1 MLQAE
6 GGHVMTINNKN
17 VSGKLWGEVDKNALQ
32 NRLYTARITGEPR
45 AEDAIRECYAVI
57 RGATIEDAP
66 SENWLM
72 PHHELNRNNVL
83 VLNRGGMIAAAGILA
98 RAGLELNL
106 TTAQMR
112 EASQH
117 LLRHYRQEEV
127 NLEPPQIL
135 IDRVGEMCHFEAKIT
150 GEMRSTDIPL
160 APGVNLMLLKS
171 GDPDPMEVVVEI
183 PSGKSTRGWIY
194 GKVVIRHLAEQI
206 MQKPVA
212 GFLGHQRSE
221 DLEFEFPIPV
231 THWVGAIYRDGS
243 AFVRGVVDK
252 AASDLKRWIRG
263 NVINQVSIYG
273 MMTTEQYEGETHVT
287 EIDLLS
293 IDWVPLDRA
302 GMHTKIVAVGEM
314 GLKKEG
320 EKTMTLAEILGEL
333 RKLGAKPA
341 QVVGEM
347 GWDAKTLAKE
357 LGWDLDKVS
366 KEISPEKWAQIEETN
381 KVLGEI
387 SKMFG
392 TEKLSDL
399 VISVKASRDA
409 QLKVATMEHD
419 KLVDKVIGEMVQ
431 MESARPAAKR
441 MLKVA
446 DTVDET
452 AIKAAVDKLL
462 KEDDVKKLFGEM
474 FKDVSITPKA
484 DTRQNQDTT
493 TLVVKRVSF

>member
-1 MLQAE
+1 
-6 GGHVMTINNKN
+6 MTINNKN

-150 GEMRSTDIPL
+150 GEMRPTDIPL
-160 APGVNLMLLKS
+160 APGINVLMLKE

-183 PSGKSTRGWIY
+183 PSGTSTRGWEY
-194 GKVVIRHLAEQI
+194 GRVVIRHLAEQL

-212 GFLGHQRSE
+212 GFLGHQKSE
-221 DLEFEFPIPV
+221 NLESEFPTPV
-231 THWVGAIYRDGS
+231 THWVGAIYKDGKTY
-243 AFVRGVVDK
+243 VRGVIDK
-252 AASDLKRWIRG
+252 AAGDLKRWIRA
-263 NVINQVSIYG
+263 NVINQVSIFG
-273 MMTTEQYEGETHVT
+273 HMATEVRDGKTHVT
-287 EIDLLS
+287 SVELLS

-302 GMHTKIVAVGEM
+302 GMNTRVVAVGEM
-314 GLKKEG
+314 NKTKEG
-320 EKTMTLAEILGEL
+320 EEQMTLAELMGEL
-333 RKLGAKPA
+333 RRFGVKPG
-341 QVVGEM
+341 QILGEM
-347 GWDAKTLAKE
+347 GWDFKTLAKDQ
-357 LGWDLDKVS
+357 GWEFDKLAG
-366 KEISPEKWAQIEETN
+366 EIGTEKWTQAQAAVTLVGELMQLFNVEKREDLLTRVKESQDVQRQFEIAKQEQLVD
-381 KVLGEI
+381 KVLGE
-387 SKMFG
+387 MVP
-392 TEKLSDL
+392 TE
-399 VISVKASRDA
+399 VV
-409 QLKVATMEHD
+409 
-419 KLVDKVIGEMVQ
+419 
-431 MESARPAAKR
+431 RPW
-441 MLKVA
+441 
-446 DTVDET
+446 
-452 AIKAAVDKLL
+452 
-462 KEDDVKKLFGEM
+462 VKKMLRIDSTADEATIKKVVGELMQAEDTKALFAGA
-474 FKDVSITPKA
+474 FKDVVIAPKV
-484 DTRQNQDTT
+484 DGRQSQGTT
-493 TLVVKRVSF
+493 TLVTKRVSI